1 MKKTNMQ
8 LLMKEVVDH
17 FGGQYKLAAALNVS
31 SVAVNAWM
39 KREAFPPLRAIQ
51 LEKMTEGRFTANE
64 LVGGI
69 K

>member
-1 MKKTNMQ
+1 MK

-51 LEKMTEGRFTANE
+51 LQEMTNGTFNAKD

>member
-1 MKKTNMQ
+1 MK

-39 KREAFPPLRAIQ
+39 KREAFPPMRAIQ
-51 LEKMTEGRFTANE
+51 LEKMTEGKFIAFD
-64 LVGGI
+64 LVGGL